1 MSPPTSSSSIQFL
14 NVGSLVVAIGCKE
27 LLSSGGMM
35 CGMVSGYTGAVC
47 TLDSWIVG
55 VVVVGT
61 FACHRLLVGVWVPTL
76 NSVGMV
82 VDRLVDCRI
91 RGLGAGNIGGEMIDG
106 LALVIALLN
115 IVANSCRAVNWDG
128 KGCFTNPIIKNELT
142 IYVLTPFLDNKTTY
156 IDLNKIW
163 AHIYSDY
170 KCAQTNLIHQW
181 IYINIEKGITHFK
194 NMHKSIYSM

>member
-82 VDRLVDCRI
+82 VDRMVDCRI
-91 RGLGAGNIGGEMIDG
+91 RDLGAGNIDGEMIDG

-115 IVANSCRAVNWDG
+115 IANSCRAANWG
-128 KGCFTNPIIKNELT
+128 GRGCFINPIIKNKLT
-142 IYVLTPFLDNKTTY
+142 TYVVTPSLDNKTTY
-156 IDLNKIW
+156 I
-163 AHIYSDY
+163 A
-170 KCAQTNLIHQW
+170 LI
-181 IYINIEKGITHFK
+181 
-194 NMHKSIYSM
+194 